1 MQEQRHQGEE
11 GAAGIAGLR
20 YVPEFITTE
29 EEDALVRSLEQLDW
43 NNPLPRRTH
52 HFGYMYDFTS
62 RRGAIEEHP
71 RVPVPSEPFP
81 DWLRQLAA
89 RLCESGAMPHV
100 PDQVIANEYTPGQG
114 LGFHIDNTQSFDS
127 CVVSLTLQSG
137 CAMDFKHKD
146 SKHQTQVYLER
157 RSLLVLEGDARYAWM
172 HAVARRTED
181 VVGDT
186 VIPRGTRLS
195 LTFRRVLDQAKPAP

>member
-1 MQEQRHQGEE
+1 MQEQRYQGEE

-29 EEDALVRSLEQLDW
+29 EEDAQVRSLEQLDW

-62 RRGAIEEHP
+62 RRGAIEGVCYPPLQPIFHLCVALSLPHHRGVPKEHP

-100 PDQVIANEYTPGQG
+100 PDQVIANEYHLFPTLLPPAK
-114 LGFHIDNTQSFDS
+114 SW
-127 CVVSLTLQSG
+127 LTLCG
-137 CAMDFKHKD
+137 
-146 SKHQTQVYLER
+146 
-157 RSLLVLEGDARYAWM
+157 LLVPQVHARPG
-172 HAVARRTED
+172 T
-181 VVGDT
+181 G
-186 VIPRGTRLS
+186 IPH
-195 LTFRRVLDQAKPAP
+195 

>member
-62 RRGAIEEHP
+62 RRGAAEGACYPPNQYSISPSCCVAFIASPRCTPKEHP
-71 RVPVPSEPFP
+71 RVLVPSEPFP

-100 PDQVIANEYTPGQG
+100 PDQVIANEYHLFPTLLPPAKRW
-114 LGFHIDNTQSFDS
+114 
-127 CVVSLTLQSG
+127 LTLCG
-137 CAMDFKHKD
+137 
-146 SKHQTQVYLER
+146 
-157 RSLLVLEGDARYAWM
+157 LLVPQVHARPG
-172 HAVARRTED
+172 T
-181 VVGDT
+181 G
-186 VIPRGTRLS
+186 IPH
-195 LTFRRVLDQAKPAP
+195 

>member
-1 MQEQRHQGEE
+1 MQEQRHEEE
-11 GAAGIAGLR
+11 GAAVVAGLR

-29 EEDALVRSLEQLDW
+29 EEDAMVRSLEQLDW

-52 HFGYMYDFTS
+52 HFGYKYDFTA
-62 RRGAIEEHP
+62 RGGAAEEHH
-71 RVPVPSEPFP
+71 RLVPSEPFP

-89 RLCESGAMPHV
+89 RLCESGAMLHA
-100 PDQVIANEYTPGQG
+100 PDQVIVNEYKPGQG
-114 LGFHIDNTQSFDS
+114 LGFHIDHTQSFDS

-137 CAMDFKHKD
+137 CTMDFKHKD

-157 RSLLVLEGDARYAWM
+157 RSLLVLEGDARYEWM
-172 HAVARRTED
+172 HAVARRAED

-195 LTFRRVLDQAKPAP
+195 LTFRRVLDQAKPTP